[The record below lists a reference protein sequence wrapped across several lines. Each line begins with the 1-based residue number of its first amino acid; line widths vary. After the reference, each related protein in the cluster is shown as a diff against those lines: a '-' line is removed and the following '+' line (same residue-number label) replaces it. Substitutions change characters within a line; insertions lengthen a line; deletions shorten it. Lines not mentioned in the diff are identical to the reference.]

1 MESALGIIEIR
12 GLATA
17 VMITDLMAKTANVKI
32 ANVERTWGYG
42 WLTVKVL
49 GEVAAVDA
57 AIQAGKQMGEEYGGY
72 ISSKVIPCPA
82 DGVSEVFCQT
92 AESDDTGSMFDC
104 MLNPDFGLESNE
116 VAENECILETNGQP
130 PTRTAVN
137 PVCSGDASEQ
147 KPMRKKKKRNRL
159 PAAVTD
165 EPQTSQNK
173 IVEGMPAK
181 PAPEQNGACYG
192 I

>member
-42 WLTVKVL
+42 WLTVKVF

-57 AIQAGKQMGEEYGGY
+57 AIQAGKRMGEEYGGY

-92 AESDDTGSMFDC
+92 AETDDTGLVSAC
-104 MLNPDFGLESNE
+104 VSAPDSGFESNE
-116 VAENECILETNGQP
+116 GAENECVLETNGQP
-130 PTRTAVN
+130 PTRTAVE
-137 PVCSGDASEQ
+137 PVCSGNDFAQ

-159 PAAVTD
+159 SAAVTD